1 MSTTLNNILGVGNK
15 PVAPNTPPG
24 IDSSLPGAAG
34 TQPRQSTTDTPPA
47 KPEAPTPQ
55 EVSAALKEA
64 TPQVT
69 DVEKTPIEVKEP
81 KQPVYHGKVV
91 KEFGDGIHAFME
103 DGTIRTSGFA
113 GYTYSDPE
121 KVRMSNVDLFRLLNP
136 YKPPTQ
142 EELEKERKKQKREQI
157 FAAIGDGISALSNLF
172 FTTQYAPNM
181 YSGRNTAS
189 QRTKERWDRLAADR
203 NANMTA
209 YINGLMRARQADD
222 AYNDNERK
230 WARQLGLDKIKQER
244 DKEADA
250 RAEAKE
256 QRDQEMHDLNKQ
268 LRNNQITQAEYEAK
282 KAEVEARYAPQL
294 EESKIGRNRAAAGA
308 SNASA
313 SASRARARYYDNG
326 GSSGNRYYGEFQ
338 GKTYKTQADY
348 EKAVLDAA
356 RDAGVDIYD
365 TEVTERNFKGEPRKQ
380 RRVKRSIAAIAA
392 EVDEKTNQFNV
403 EDYRRGGGK
412 GSENSAPP
420 LN

>member
-1 MSTTLNNILGVGNK
+1 MGVSGK
-15 PVAPNTPPG
+15 PTAPYTPPG

-55 EVSAALKEA
+55 EASAALKEA

-69 DVEKTPIEVKEP
+69 DVERTPIEVKPQRVSYE
-81 KQPVYHGKVV
+81 
-91 KEFGDGIHAFME
+91 EM
-103 DGTIRTSGFA
+103 
-113 GYTYSDPE
+113 
-121 KVRMSNVDLFRLLNP
+121 FRLLNP

-142 EELEKERKKQKREQI
+142 EELEKERKKQRREQI

-181 YSGRNTAS
+181 YRPTETQSEKTR
-189 QRTKERWDRLAADR
+189 KRWDKLTAER

-222 AYNDNERK
+222 AYNDNERA
-230 WARQLGLDKIKQER
+230 WQRQLGLDKIKQER
-244 DKEADA
+244 DKAADA

-256 QRDQEMHDLNKQ
+256 KRDAEMHDLNKQ
-268 LRNNQITQAEYEAK
+268 LRNNQITQSEYEAK

-294 EESKIGRNRAAAGA
+294 EQSKINRNKAAAGA

-338 GKTYKTQADY
+338 GKKYKTQADY

-365 TEVTERNFKGEPRKQ
+365 TEVTERNYKGEPRKQ

-403 EDYRRGGGK
+403 EDYRRGGGT
-412 GSENSAPP
+412 GNGNSAPP

>member
-1 MSTTLNNILGVGNK
+1 MSITLNNILGVSGK
-15 PVAPNTPPG
+15 PTAPYTPPG

-34 TQPRQSTTDTPPA
+34 TQPRQSTTGTPPA
-47 KPEAPTPQ
+47 KPEALTPQ
-55 EVSAALKEA
+55 EASAALKEA
-64 TPQVT
+64 TPQET
-69 DVEKTPIEVKEP
+69 DVEKTQIEVKPQRVSYE
-81 KQPVYHGKVV
+81 
-91 KEFGDGIHAFME
+91 EM
-103 DGTIRTSGFA
+103 
-113 GYTYSDPE
+113 
-121 KVRMSNVDLFRLLNP
+121 FRLLNP

-142 EELEKERKKQKREQI
+142 EELEKERKKQRREQI

-181 YSGRNTAS
+181 YRPSETQSEKTR
-189 QRTKERWDRLAADR
+189 KRWDKLTAER

-222 AYNDNERK
+222 AYNDNERA
-230 WARQLGLDKIKQER
+230 WQRQLGLDKIKQER
-244 DKEADA
+244 DKAADA

-256 QRDQEMHDLNKQ
+256 KRDAEMHDLNKQ

-392 EVDEKTNQFNV
+392 EVDEKTNQFNI
-403 EDYRRGGGK
+403 ENYKRGGGT

>member
-1 MSTTLNNILGVGNK
+1 MSTTLNNILGGSADIKKDIAEAAYTGKSDERKEVPQTQANATA
-15 PVAPNTPPG
+15 APHVDWGTG
-24 IDSSLPGAAG
+24 RVTDAG
-34 TQPRQSTTDTPPA
+34 GRDAMARPESVPLQPQEGTAGQS
-47 KPEAPTPQ
+47 PTPQ
-55 EVSAALKEA
+55 V
-64 TPQVT
+64 
-69 DVEKTPIEVKEP
+69 
-81 KQPVYHGKVV
+81 QPS
-91 KEFGDGIHAFME
+91 
-103 DGTIRTSGFA
+103 RRL
-113 GYTYSDPE
+113 TYE
-121 KVRMSNVDLFRLLNP
+121 EMFRQLNP
-136 YKPPTQ
+136 YKPPTP
-142 EELEKERKKQKREQI
+142 EELEKERKKQRREQI
-157 FAAIGDGISALSNLF
+157 FAAIGDGISALSNLY

-189 QRTKERWDRLAADR
+189 QRTRERWDKLAAER

-222 AYNDNERK
+222 AYNDNERA
-230 WARQLGLDKIKQER
+230 WARQLGLDKVKAER
-244 DKEADA
+244 DKAADA

-256 QRDQEMHDLNKQ
+256 QRDQEMHELNKQ

-294 EESKIGRNRAAAGA
+294 VESEIGRNWAAA
-308 SNASA
+308 
-313 SASRARARYYDNG
+313 ARYYDNG

-403 EDYRRGGGK
+403 EDHRRGGGT
-412 GSENSAPP
+412 GNGNSAPP

>member
-1 MSTTLNNILGVGNK
+1 MSTTLNNILGVSGK
-15 PVAPNTPPG
+15 PTAPYTPPG
-24 IDSSLPGAAG
+24 IDSSLPGATG
-34 TQPRQSTTDTPPA
+34 TQTRQSTTGTPPA

-55 EVSAALKEA
+55 EASAALKEA

-69 DVEKTPIEVKEP
+69 DVGKTQIEVKPQRVSYE
-81 KQPVYHGKVV
+81 
-91 KEFGDGIHAFME
+91 EM
-103 DGTIRTSGFA
+103 
-113 GYTYSDPE
+113 
-121 KVRMSNVDLFRLLNP
+121 FRLLNP

-142 EELEKERKKQKREQI
+142 EELEKERKKQRREQI

-181 YSGRNTAS
+181 YRPVETQSEK
-189 QRTKERWDRLAADR
+189 TKKRWDKLTAER

-222 AYNDNERK
+222 TYNDNERA
-230 WARQLGLDKIKQER
+230 WQRQLGLDKIKQER
-244 DKEADA
+244 DKAADA

-256 QRDQEMHDLNKQ
+256 KRDAEMHDLNKQ

-294 EESKIGRNRAAAGA
+294 EQSKINRNKAAAGA

-338 GKTYKTQADY
+338 GKKYKTQADY

-365 TEVTERNFKGEPRKQ
+365 TEVTERNYKGEPRKQ

-403 EDYRRGGGK
+403 DDYRRGGGT
-412 GSENSAPP
+412 GNSNSAPP

>member
-1 MSTTLNNILGVGNK
+1 MSTTLNNILGVSGK
-15 PVAPNTPPG
+15 PTAPYTPPG

-55 EVSAALKEA
+55 EASAALKEA

-69 DVEKTPIEVKEP
+69 DVERTPIEVKPQRVSYE
-81 KQPVYHGKVV
+81 
-91 KEFGDGIHAFME
+91 EM
-103 DGTIRTSGFA
+103 
-113 GYTYSDPE
+113 
-121 KVRMSNVDLFRLLNP
+121 FRLLNP

-142 EELEKERKKQKREQI
+142 EELEKERKKQRREQI

-181 YSGRNTAS
+181 YRPVETQSEK
-189 QRTKERWDRLAADR
+189 TKKRWDKLAAER

-222 AYNDNERK
+222 TYNDNERA
-230 WARQLGLDKIKQER
+230 WQRQLGLDKIKQER
-244 DKEADA
+244 DKAADA

-256 QRDQEMHDLNKQ
+256 KRDAEMHDLNKQ

-313 SASRARARYYDNG
+313 RASNSRARYYDRG
-326 GSSGNRYYGEFQ
+326 GSGGSKSKDLQDAYDYWMSLTDEQKNQYRDWNKRVKKYNSVYNR
-338 GKTYKTQADY
+338 
-348 EKAVLDAA
+348 
-356 RDAGVDIYD
+356 D
-365 TEVTERNFKGEPRKQ
+365 TKKREQIPVYMDDDDNFIQMVWKQ
-380 RRVKRSIAAIAA
+380 RQGWLNSQG
-392 EVDEKTNQFNV
+392 DFNKD
-403 EDYRRGGGK
+403 DYRRGGSKK
-412 GSENSAPP
+412 GGNSAPP

>member
-1 MSTTLNNILGVGNK
+1 MSITLNNILGVSGK
-15 PVAPNTPPG
+15 PTAPYTPPG

-34 TQPRQSTTDTPPA
+34 TQPRQSTTGTPPA

-55 EVSAALKEA
+55 EASAALKEA
-64 TPQVT
+64 TPQET
-69 DVEKTPIEVKEP
+69 DVGKMQIEVKPQRVSYE
-81 KQPVYHGKVV
+81 
-91 KEFGDGIHAFME
+91 EM
-103 DGTIRTSGFA
+103 
-113 GYTYSDPE
+113 
-121 KVRMSNVDLFRLLNP
+121 FRLLNP

-142 EELEKERKKQKREQI
+142 EELEKERKKQRREQI

-181 YSGRNTAS
+181 YRPAETQSEKTR
-189 QRTKERWDRLAADR
+189 KRWDKLTAER

-222 AYNDNERK
+222 AYNDNERA
-230 WARQLGLDKIKQER
+230 WQRQLGLDKIKQER
-244 DKEADA
+244 DKAADA

-256 QRDQEMHDLNKQ
+256 KRDAEMHDLNKQ

-326 GSSGNRYYGEFQ
+326 GSSGNRYYGQFR
-338 GKTYKTQADY
+338 GKSYKTQADY
-348 EKAVLDAA
+348 EKAVMDAA
-356 RDAGVDIYD
+356 KDSGVALYEE
-365 TEVTERNFKGEPRKQ
+365 EVLERNNKGEPRKT

-392 EVDEKTNQFNV
+392 EVDAKDREFDV
-403 EDYRRGGGK
+403 EDYKRGGGND
-412 GSENSAPP
+412 SLPP

>member
-1 MSTTLNNILGVGNK
+1 MSTTLNNILGVSGK
-15 PVAPNTPPG
+15 PTAPYTPPG

-55 EVSAALKEA
+55 EASAALKEA

-69 DVEKTPIEVKEP
+69 DVEKTQIEVKPQRVSYE
-81 KQPVYHGKVV
+81 
-91 KEFGDGIHAFME
+91 EM
-103 DGTIRTSGFA
+103 
-113 GYTYSDPE
+113 
-121 KVRMSNVDLFRLLNP
+121 FRLLNP

-142 EELEKERKKQKREQI
+142 EELEKERKKQRREQI

-181 YSGRNTAS
+181 YRPAETQSEKTR
-189 QRTKERWDRLAADR
+189 KRWDKLAAER

-222 AYNDNERK
+222 AYNDNERA
-230 WARQLGLDKIKQER
+230 WQRQLGLDKIKQER
-244 DKEADA
+244 DKAADA

-256 QRDQEMHDLNKQ
+256 KRDAEMHDLNKQ
-268 LRNNQITQAEYEAK
+268 LRNNQITQVEYEAK

-294 EESKIGRNRAAAGA
+294 EQSKINRNKAAAGA

-338 GKTYKTQADY
+338 GKKYKTQADY

-365 TEVTERNFKGEPRKQ
+365 TEVTEKNYKGEPRKQ

-403 EDYRRGGGK
+403 DDYRRGGGT
-412 GSENSAPP
+412 GNSNSAPP

>member
-1 MSTTLNNILGVGNK
+1 MSTTLNNIFGESADVKKDNAEAAYTGKSDERKEVPQTQANATA
-15 PVAPNTPPG
+15 APHVDWGTG
-24 IDSSLPGAAG
+24 RVTDAG
-34 TQPRQSTTDTPPA
+34 GRDAMARPESVPLQPQEGTAVQS
-47 KPEAPTPQ
+47 PTPQ
-55 EVSAALKEA
+55 VQPSRRL
-64 TPQVT
+64 TY
-69 DVEKTPIEVKEP
+69 VE
-81 KQPVYHGKVV
+81 
-91 KEFGDGIHAFME
+91 M
-103 DGTIRTSGFA
+103 
-113 GYTYSDPE
+113 
-121 KVRMSNVDLFRLLNP
+121 FRQLNP

-142 EELEKERKKQKREQI
+142 EELEKERKKQRREQI
-157 FAAIGDGISALSNLF
+157 FAAIGDGISALSNLY

-189 QRTKERWDRLAADR
+189 QRVKDRWDKLAAERD
-203 NANMTA
+203 ANMKA
-209 YINGLMRARQADD
+209 YIDGLMRARQADD
-222 AYNDNERK
+222 AYNDNERA
-230 WARQLGLDKIKQER
+230 WQRQLGLDKIKQER
-244 DKEADA
+244 DKAADA

-256 QRDQEMHDLNKQ
+256 KRDAEMHELNKQ

>member
-1 MSTTLNNILGVGNK
+1 MSTTLNNILGVSNK
-15 PVAPNTPPG
+15 PVAPYTPPG
-24 IDSSLPGAAG
+24 IDSPLPGAAPVQQQQG
-34 TQPRQSTTDTPPA
+34 TRETPAANGGMAISREGAKGISPVQAMPEKKKPQPA
-47 KPEAPTPQ
+47 EPQ
-55 EVSAALKEA
+55 E
-64 TPQVT
+64 
-69 DVEKTPIEVKEP
+69 P
-81 KQPVYHGKVV
+81 K
-91 KEFGDGIHAFME
+91 
-103 DGTIRTSGFA
+103 
-113 GYTYSDPE
+113 
-121 KVRMSNVDLFRLLNP
+121 RMSYEDMFRKLNP

-189 QRTKERWDRLAADR
+189 QRTRERWDRLAAER

-222 AYNDNERK
+222 TYNDNERA
-230 WARQLGLDKIKQER
+230 WARQLGLDKVKEER
-244 DKEADA
+244 DKAADA

-403 EDYRRGGGK
+403 EDYKRGGGT